1 MGDPFVIRTDT
12 VGQMNVLDGISGF
25 TIEPH
30 LIRVFDA
37 EDRRGA
43 ARAGDGTMSTE
54 PDSTVGQTE
63 ELVIEAREAQR
74 RRKPGRIVRVGD
86 HLKREWQLYVM
97 LIPTILWLLVFPLQ
111 ADVRAA
117 DRIQG
122 LLDLPR
128 RRGQSLDR
136 LEHFQT
142 LFGNDQFLRALK
154 NTIIISFYGLIFGFP
169 MPILLAL
176 MFNEILKE
184 TFKKTAQTIVY
195 LPHFVSSV
203 IIAGIVI
210 TAFSPTAGIVNTF
223 LGWFG
228 IEPIYFLTKPEWF
241 RPIFVGT
248 GIWQEAGFQSIVYL
262 AAIAGVSP
270 TLYESAVVDGASRWQ
285 MMWKITVPSIL
296 PTIIIM
302 LIIRIGNMLEV
313 SFEMIILLYQPAT
326 YQTADVVNT
335 FIYRQGIQG
344 GQYDLAAAAGLFNA
358 VVAFVLVMTA
368 NTISKRYSRTS
379 LW

>member
-1 MGDPFVIRTDT
+1 MSDLEAK
-12 VGQMNVLDGISGF
+12 VGGS
-25 TIEPH
+25 
-30 LIRVFDA
+30 
-37 EDRRGA
+37 
-43 ARAGDGTMSTE
+43 
-54 PDSTVGQTE
+54 TE
-63 ELVIEAREAQR
+63 ELVIEASEALR
-74 RRKPGRIVRVGD
+74 TRKASRIERIGD
-86 HLKREWQLYVM
+86 HLRNEWQLYVM
-97 LIPTILWLLVFPLQ
+97 LIPTVVWLLVFLYKPMYGLQ
-111 ADVRAA
+111 IAFKDYSIFRGVAA
-117 DRIQG
+117 SPWVG
-122 LLDLPR
+122 
-128 RRGQSLDR
+128 

-154 NTIIISFYGLIFGFP
+154 NTVIISFYGLIFGFP

-176 MFNEILKE
+176 MFNEILAQ

-210 TAFSPTAGIVNTF
+210 TAFSPSAGIVNTVM
-223 LGWFG
+223 GWFG
-228 IEPIYFLTKPEWF
+228 IDPIYFLTKPEWF

-285 MMWKITVPSIL
+285 MMWKITLPSIM

-326 YQTADVVNT
+326 YSTADVVNT

>member
-1 MGDPFVIRTDT
+1 MTNDPD
-12 VGQMNVLDGISGF
+12 F
-25 TIEPH
+25 TT
-30 LIRVFDA
+30 
-37 EDRRGA
+37 A
-43 ARAGDGTMSTE
+43 AGS
-54 PDSTVGQTE
+54 STE
-63 ELVIEAREAQR
+63 ELIFDASESLRHR
-74 RRKPGRIVRVGD
+74 RPSRITRVGD

-97 LIPTILWLLVFPLQ
+97 LIPTILWLAIFLYKPMYGLQ
-111 ADVRAA
+111 IAFKDYS
-117 DRIQG
+117 IF
-122 LLDLPR
+122 
-128 RRGQSLDR
+128 RGVAGSPWIG

-142 LFGNDQFLRALK
+142 LFGNDQFLRAIK

-176 MFNEILKE
+176 MFNEILKQ

-210 TAFSPTAGIVNTF
+210 TAFSPSAGIVNTF
-223 LGWFG
+223 LGWIG
-228 IEPIYFLTKPEWF
+228 VEPIYFLTKPEWF

-285 MMWKITVPSIL
+285 MMWKITLPSIL

-335 FIYRQGIQG
+335 YIYRQGIQG

-358 VVAFVLVMTA
+358 VVAFVLVMSA
-368 NTISKRYSRTS
+368 NAISKRYSRTS

>member
-1 MGDPFVIRTDT
+1 MTTELDP
-12 VGQMNVLDGISGF
+12 
-25 TIEPH
+25 
-30 LIRVFDA
+30 
-37 EDRRGA
+37 
-43 ARAGDGTMSTE
+43 
-54 PDSTVGQTE
+54 TVGQTE

-74 RRKPGRIVRVGD
+74 QRRSGRIQRVGD
-86 HLKREWQLYVM
+86 HLRREWQLYV
-97 LIPTILWLLVFPLQ
+97 LLLPTIIWLLVFLYKPMYGLQ
-111 ADVRAA
+111 IAFKDYSVF
-117 DRIQG
+117 
-122 LLDLPR
+122 
-128 RRGQSLDR
+128 RGVAGSPWVG
-136 LEHFQT
+136 LEHFHT
-142 LFGNDQFLRALK
+142 LFGNDQFLRALR
-154 NTIIISFYGLIFGFP
+154 NTIYLSMLSLLFGFP

-176 MFNEILKE
+176 MFNEVLNQ

-195 LPHFVSSV
+195 LPHFISSV

-210 TAFSPTAGIVNTF
+210 TAFSPSAGIVNTIM
-223 LGWFG
+223 GWFG
-228 IEPIYFLTKPEWF
+228 LDPIYFLTKSEWF

-248 GIWQEAGFQSIVYL
+248 TIWQEAGFQSIVYL
-262 AAIAGVSP
+262 AAIAGISP

-285 MMWKITVPSIL
+285 MMWKITLPSIL

-302 LIIRIGNMLEV
+302 LIIRIGNMLEI

-326 YQTADVVNT
+326 YETADVVNT

-358 VVAFVLVMTA
+358 VVAFVLVMSA

>member
-1 MGDPFVIRTDT
+1 MTNDP
-12 VGQMNVLDGISGF
+12 NF
-25 TIEPH
+25 TS
-30 LIRVFDA
+30 
-37 EDRRGA
+37 
-43 ARAGDGTMSTE
+43 AGGPS
-54 PDSTVGQTE
+54 TE
-63 ELVIEAREAQR
+63 ELIFDATEAQR
-74 RRKPGRIVRVGD
+74 RRRPSRIERVGD

-97 LIPTILWLLVFPLQ
+97 LIPTILWLAIFLYKPMYGLQIAFKDYSVF
-111 ADVRAA
+111 
-117 DRIQG
+117 
-122 LLDLPR
+122 
-128 RRGQSLDR
+128 RGVAESPWIGF
-136 LEHFQT
+136 EHFQT

-176 MFNEILKE
+176 MFNEILKQ

-210 TAFSPTAGIVNTF
+210 TAFSPSAGIVNTI
-223 LGWFG
+223 LGWLG
-228 IEPIYFLTKPEWF
+228 VEPIYFLTKPEWF

-285 MMWKITVPSIL
+285 MMWKITLPSIL

-326 YQTADVVNT
+326 YETADVVNT

-358 VVAFVLVMTA
+358 VVAFALVMTA
-368 NTISKRYSRTS
+368 NAISKRYSRTS